1 MKNLLYLFIIT
12 IVFSQSSYSQGKYDW
27 KSIQKVE
34 LYSIKK
40 NDKSGELISSKY
52 FNKKNLVECQTEDI
66 IKSLKDLKKYKYDVL
81 TEKESYAL
89 RVFFKKSHA
98 DFLVFP
104 EQGVMFN
111 KNEYFTIAKK
121 GEFKKLIK
129 INK

>member
-121 GEFKKLIK
+121 ANLKS
-129 INK
+129 